1 MHRLS
6 RAPRGRRLGGMV
18 FGLALVTAVIV
29 AMPAGARP
37 AAGVADGKDL
47 WKHVPGP
54 PAATK
59 NGHKAQIKA
68 AKLRAY
74 TLDGGA
80 AAAVLATAPA
90 ESPAIDGAVL
100 TLPAPTGELQRFAL
114 EASPVLEP
122 ELAAKHPE
130 IKTYAGIGLDD
141 KTATVRADLTPL
153 GFHASVRSAHGAWYI
168 DPVYERDDSLYA
180 SYYLRDAE
188 TDREHEFKDPLT
200 DENADEAVAAEAVPQ
215 GPEVRLRTY
224 RLALLS
230 DPSYATYFGAA
241 NVASAKATLI
251 NRVTQIYEEETAI
264 RLVLIGANDRL
275 NLNTDAEM
283 TGANGPCGAAACFTA
298 AQATGC
304 SSGNAGTL
312 ARNRIVIGQLVG
324 ASTYDAGH
332 IIFGLPG
339 GGVASLSSIGGN
351 SKAQGCTG
359 LPNPVGDYFAVDY
372 VAHELGH
379 QFGGPHTFNGNQHN
393 CSGGNRSAAS
403 SVEPGSGSSIMAYAG
418 ICRHDNLQP
427 HSDPYWSQRSYQQIT
442 TYVSSTQPAINE
454 VQTVSLRDFD
464 TNGDSFT
471 LSFGGGTTAPIVRG
485 TNYTTAG
492 IDAAIEAI
500 LPAGGTVTVAA
511 WGGTGTLND
520 TGFQVTFGGTL
531 AATNVASLGLTATGA
546 GGFVGETAKGGAIDN
561 QGNVVTSTG
570 NHAPVATAPMAFTI
584 PTRTP
589 FALTGSAT
597 DYDGDT
603 LTYMWEQNDRGGTT
617 GTALVNNTKVNGP
630 LFRQFGTALQ
640 EPPYVE
646 TEYNAPG
653 GNIVGTEP
661 TRVFPDLAQ
670 ILINNTNAA
679 TGGCTPF
686 TGVWPTPVPFPD
698 VDCYSEFLPT
708 ADWVGFTND
717 RTMTFRFTA
726 RDIRSGGGGVG
737 NADTRVTIAPAAGPF
752 LVTSQATA
760 ESVAA
765 GSSQAIT
772 WNVAGTDLAPVSTAN
787 VKISLSLDG
796 GWTYPNVLA
805 ESTPNDGSE
814 SIVLPNVDS
823 DHARVKVEAVG
834 NVYFDISATDFVVRG
849 AAQQIAELAEFVEGF
864 GPGNSLAAKVRAAG
878 ASLERDGVG
887 ATCNQ
892 LQALQNE
899 VDAQAGG
906 ALTAAQAAELTTRI
920 GWIRTA
926 LGC

>member
-1 MHRLS
+1 MQRLS
-6 RAPRGRRLGGMV
+6 RAPRGRRFGGAI
-18 FGLALVTAVIV
+18 FALALVTAVIV
-29 AMPAGARP
+29 AVPAGARP
-37 AAGVADGKDL
+37 TAAGANGKDL
-47 WKHVPGP
+47 WKHVPGT

-59 NGHKAQIKA
+59 NGHDKQVKAK
-68 AKLRAY
+68 KLRAY
-74 TLDGGA
+74 TLDRGA
-80 AAAVLATAPA
+80 AAQLLATAPA
-90 ESPAIDGAVL
+90 ESAATNGVVVS
-100 TLPAPTGELQRFAL
+100 LPAPTGELQRFAL

-130 IKTYAGIGLDD
+130 IKTYAGTGLDD
-141 KTATVRADLTPL
+141 KTATIRADLTPL

-180 SYYLRDAE
+180 SYFARDLGEDPNEGFVERDDE
-188 TDREHEFKDPLT
+188 TGASEAS
-200 DENADEAVAAEAVPQ
+200 DEVAAAAVPE
-215 GPEVRLRTY
+215 GPAVQLRTY

-230 DPSYATYFGAA
+230 DPSYATFFGAA
-241 NVASAKATLI
+241 NVTAAKATLI

-264 RLVLIGANDRL
+264 RLVIIAGNDAL
-275 NLNTDAEM
+275 NLNTDAAM
-283 TGANGPCGAAACFTA
+283 TGANGPCGAAPCFTA

-304 SSGNAGTL
+304 TSGTL
-312 ARNRIVIGQLVG
+312 GRNRIVIGQLVG
-324 ASTYDAGH
+324 ASAYDAGH

-339 GGVASLSSIGGN
+339 GGVASLNSIGGN

-359 LPNPVGDYFAVDY
+359 LPAPTGDYFAVDY

-379 QFGGPHTFNGNQHN
+379 QFGGNHTFNGNQFN
-393 CSGGNRSAAS
+393 CSGGNRNAAT

-427 HSDPYWSQRSYQQIT
+427 HSDPYWSQRSYQEIT
-442 TYVSSTQPAINE
+442 TYVTSSRPAINE
-454 VQTVSLRDFD
+454 VQTVSLRGFD
-464 TNGDSFT
+464 TDGDSFT
-471 LSFGGGTTAPIVRG
+471 LSFGGATTAPIVRG
-485 TNYTTAG
+485 TNYTTAA
-492 IDAAIEAI
+492 IDAALEAI

-511 WGGTGTLND
+511 WGGSGGLND
-520 TGFQVTFGGTL
+520 TGFQVTFTGTL
-531 AATNVASLGLTATGA
+531 AGANQASLGLNPTGA
-546 GGFVGETAKGGAIDN
+546 SGFVGETAKGGPIDN
-561 QGNVVTSTG
+561 QGNTVTATG
-570 NHAPVATAPMAFTI
+570 NHAPVVTVPMAFTI

-597 DYDGDT
+597 DFDGDT
-603 LTYMWEQNDRGGTT
+603 LSYMWEQNDRGGTA
-617 GTALVNNTKVNGP
+617 TALVNNVKTTGP

-646 TEYNAPG
+646 TEFNSPG
-653 GNIVGTEP
+653 GNVVGTDP

-670 ILINNTNAA
+670 ILVNNTNAA

-686 TGVWPTPVPFPD
+686 TDVWPTPVPFPD

-708 ADWVGFTND
+708 ADWVGFAGD

-737 NADTRVTIAPAAGPF
+737 NGDTRVTIAPAAGPF

-765 GSSQAIT
+765 GSSQEIT
-772 WNVAGTDLAPVSTAN
+772 WDVAGTNLPPVSTEN

-796 GWTYPNVLA
+796 GWTYPVVLA
-805 ESTPNDGSE
+805 ESTSNDGSE
-814 SIVLPNVDS
+814 SFVLPNVDT
-823 DHARVKVEAVG
+823 DHARVKIEAVG

-849 AAQQIAELAEFVEGF
+849 AAQQIEELAAFVDGL
-864 GPGNSLAAKVRAAG
+864 GPGSSLAAKVRAAG
-878 ASLERDGVG
+878 ASLERGSVG

-906 ALTAAQAAELTTRI
+906 SITAAQAAELTTRI